1 MSLFEWQR
9 RRGWDR
15 SIVVEEVDSLRRVVG
30 VDMILVEVGGG
41 LRRGFVVEGIGLGE
55 EGLHRGLLGVDIDLE
70 GDIQIDCMVVVVVED
85 IPLDREE
92 DIVLHREQVVVRH
105 IVDILV
111 VEVLRTVLEV
121 VPEEEDILLEDPGNT
136 TLKVMLE

>member
-1 MSLFEWQR
+1 
-9 RRGWDR
+9 
-15 SIVVEEVDSLRRVVG
+15 
-30 VDMILVEVGGG
+30 MILVEVGGG